1 MRIFDMCVF
10 FVCPLVKLFFALYSR
25 MPLRRS
31 WTQSTTLTSL
41 LALPLHSA
49 LLQSGTHTH
58 THTHKHTHT
67 HTHALVHS
75 THTQKKL
82 FISKQHTYRYKDSIS
97 STAHSNSVQTIL
109 GTPPRG

>member
-41 LALPLHSA
+41 LAPPLHSA
-49 LLQSGTHTH
+49 LLQSRTHTH
-58 THTHKHTHT
+58 TQSHNPIHLCIYKHTCS
-67 HTHALVHS
+67 LS
-75 THTQKKL
+75 KL
-82 FISKQHTYRYKDSIS
+82 FLFLLFSEVCCNPGVLSGSPYPH
-97 STAHSNSVQTIL
+97 
-109 GTPPRG
+109 PPLL